1 MHIEKVRLIGS
12 GGHAL
17 VVLDTLAV
25 MGVPAPSITVFDQNA
40 KRVGLRVGGYEVQP
54 FDPNQLSGGSVHIC
68 IGDNK
73 TRAKV
78 AAELGRF
85 GCIFQTIIDPRA
97 IVSARARVGTGTFV
111 AAGAILSAQ
120 VETGMCCIVNHASV
134 VDHEC
139 ILSDFVHIAPSAT
152 LGGAVS
158 IGQHTLVGAGATILP
173 RISVA
178 SGITI
183 GAGAVLI
190 EDAAESAVY
199 VGVPAKKVKNHV
211 AKS

>member
-1 MHIEKVRLIGS
+1 MPTEMVRLIGS

-25 MGVPAPSITVFDQNA
+25 MGVPTHSITLFDQSA
-40 KRVGLRVGGYEVQP
+40 ERVGRKVGGYEVQS
-54 FDPNQLSGGSVHIC
+54 FDPDQFSGSSVHIC

-78 AAELGRF
+78 AAELGSL
-85 GCIFQTIIDPRA
+85 GCIFRTIIDPRA
-97 IVSARARVGTGTFV
+97 IVSARARVGAGTFV
-111 AAGAILSAQ
+111 AAGAIVSAQ
-120 VETGMCCIVNHASV
+120 AETGMCCIINHASV

-139 ILSDFVHIAPSAT
+139 ILSDFVHIAPGAT

-158 IGQHTLVGAGATILP
+158 IGHRTLIGAGANILP
-173 RISVA
+173 RMSVA
-178 SGITI
+178 SDITI

-190 EDAAESAVY
+190 ENAAESAVY
-199 VGVPAKKVKNHV
+199 AGVPAKKV
-211 AKS
+211 